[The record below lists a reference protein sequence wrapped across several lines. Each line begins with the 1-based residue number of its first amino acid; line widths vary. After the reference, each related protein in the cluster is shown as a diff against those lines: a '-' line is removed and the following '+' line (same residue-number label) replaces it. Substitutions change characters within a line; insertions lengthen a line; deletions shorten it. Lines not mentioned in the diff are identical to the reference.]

1 MTDPAATVPHAMKVI
16 DRHYKVAD
24 GELQIDGV
32 GIKSIAEKYGT
43 PLFVYSSKA
52 IDDQWNRLRDA
63 LPREFSICYSVKANP
78 NQAILRHFLTKG
90 AGLEIASAGEFV
102 QATSAGCA
110 PANILFA
117 GPGKGDEELEFVLE
131 RGIGEIHAESANEV
145 QRIAKICKKLNRK
158 ANLAVRVNPS
168 SEAEGGAM
176 RMGGRAAAFG
186 IDEEKLDQVIDLILS
201 LPQIEFHGI
210 HLFTGTQIL
219 DANILIT
226 QYRKGLEIALHV
238 TRCTKKQL
246 HTIDFGGGLGIPHFA
261 HEHEL
266 DTDALRIGLE
276 KLMQEIGR
284 DPLLKNARFLVEPGR
299 FLVGEAGIYISR
311 VVDVKVSREKKFLIL
326 DGGMHHHLAASGNLG
341 QTTKRNYPVA
351 VVNHLSA
358 AASAPGEKV
367 EVVGPLCTPLDVLA
381 RDVELPHAEVGDL
394 VGVFQSGAYA
404 RAASPLGFL
413 SHPAPP
419 EVWVEHGHDKLVRR
433 RGTYADYLR
442 DQISDEDSPSERD
455 DAPDES
461 RTPVVISSRGS
472 KLRAK

>member
-1 MTDPAATVPHAMKVI
+1 MKII
-16 DRHYKVAD
+16 DRHYKVA
-24 GELQIDGV
+24 GGALQIDGV
-32 GIKSIAEKYGT
+32 GVKSIAEKYGT

-52 IDDQWNRLRDA
+52 IDDQWNRLRAA

-78 NQAILRHFLTKG
+78 NQAVLRHFLSKG
-90 AGLEIASAGEFV
+90 AGLEIASGGEFL
-102 QATSAGCA
+102 QATHAGCA
-110 PANILFA
+110 PENILFA
-117 GPGKGDEELEFVLE
+117 GPGKGDEELEFVLQ

-145 QRIAKICKKLNRK
+145 QRIAKICKKLNRT
-158 ANLAVRVNPS
+158 ARLAVRVNPS

-186 IDEEKLDQVIDLILS
+186 IDEERLDQVIDLILS

-226 QYRKGLEIALHV
+226 QYRKGLEIALRV
-238 TRCTKKQL
+238 TRRTKKPL

-261 HEHEL
+261 HEHQL

-276 KLMQEIGR
+276 KLMQETGR
-284 DPLLKNARFLVEPGR
+284 DPLLKEARFLVEPGR
-299 FLVGEAGIYISR
+299 FLVGEAGVYIAR
-311 VVDVKVSREKKFLIL
+311 VVDVKVSREKKFLLL

-341 QTTKRNYPVA
+341 QTIKRNYPVA
-351 VVNHLSA
+351 VLNRLGGHA
-358 AASAPGEKV
+358 GAPAGEKV

-381 RDVELPHAEVGDL
+381 RDIELPHAEVGDL
-394 VGVFQSGAYA
+394 IGVFQSGAYA

-419 EVWVEHGHDKLVRR
+419 EVWVEHGHDTLVRR

-442 DQISDEDSPSERD
+442 DQIPSEASSNERD
-455 DAPDES
+455 DAPEES
-461 RTPVVISSRGS
+461 RSPVVISSRGS